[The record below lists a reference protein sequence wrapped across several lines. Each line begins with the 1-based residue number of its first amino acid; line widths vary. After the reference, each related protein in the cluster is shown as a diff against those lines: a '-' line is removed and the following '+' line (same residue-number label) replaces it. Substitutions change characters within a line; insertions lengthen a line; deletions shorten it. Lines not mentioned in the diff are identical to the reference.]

1 MGDEMADLAHAQ
13 AAIESRIVSGEPVG
27 LDVTVVNANLLIVV
41 DRREFSRGC
50 LTTWLTELGE
60 EFEVV
65 GVSDVRQ
72 LLGHDELTRA
82 RAVILSVGGST
93 AGDTWLEQQ
102 AEWLGE
108 QGSDVPIVAILEP
121 SDAARGDEL
130 VARLSL
136 RGHIPTSSTLEIAKA
151 ALRLIFVGGSYSPRA
166 PHEGV
171 SLNCAAP
178 GILEASLP
186 IAPKLTSRENH
197 VLELLMQGMANK
209 IIAYRLG
216 MSQSTVKVHVHNI
229 IKKLNVRNRTEA
241 AVTARNMRTTPPIA
255 RC

>member
-1 MGDEMADLAHAQ
+1 MGTKMTDLAHAQ
-13 AAIESRIVSGEPVG
+13 AAIESQTANVGPHRLAANIV
-27 LDVTVVNANLLIVV
+27 DNNLLIIV

-50 LTTWLTELGE
+50 LASWLGELGE
-60 EFEVV
+60 EFEVL
-65 GVSDVRQ
+65 GVADVTRSLGLDQ
-72 LLGHDELTRA
+72 LARA
-82 RAVILSVGGST
+82 RVVILSVGARV

-102 AEWLGE
+102 VAWFRE
-108 QGSDVPIVAILEP
+108 QGSDAPIVAILEP
-121 SDAARGDEL
+121 SDAVGANEM

-136 RGHIPTSSTLEIAKA
+136 QGHIPTSSSLEIAKA
-151 ALRLIFVGGSYSPRA
+151 ALRLIFVGGSYSPRP
-166 PHEGV
+166 PHEG
-171 SLNCAAP
+171 SPLHGAA
-178 GILEASLP
+178 LDSTESAWSST
-186 IAPKLTSRENH
+186 PKLTPRELC

-241 AVTARNMRTTPPIA
+241 AVMARNLRTGPTAA

>member
-1 MGDEMADLAHAQ
+1 MADLAHAQ
-13 AAIESRIVSGEPVG
+13 AAIESRIAGVGPGG
-27 LDVTVVNANLLIVV
+27 LDASVINANLLIVV
-41 DRREFSRGC
+41 DRREFSRAC
-50 LTTWLTELGE
+50 LATWLAKLGE

-65 GVSDVRQ
+65 GVADVRQ
-72 LLGHDELTRA
+72 SLGQDELARA
-82 RAVILSVGGST
+82 RAVILGVGAS
-93 AGDTWLEQQ
+93 AAEDIWLEQQ
-102 AEWLGE
+102 AEWFHE
-108 QGSDVPIVAILEP
+108 QGSEVPIVAILEP
-121 SDAARGDEL
+121 SDAARGDEM

-166 PHEGV
+166 PYEG
-171 SLNCAAP
+171 SPRKGAAP
-178 GILEASLP
+178 DIAEAGLP
-186 IAPKLTSRENH
+186 FAPKLTPREMC

-229 IKKLNVRNRTEA
+229 IKKLGVRNRTEA
-241 AVTARNMRTTPPIA
+241 AVTARNMRTVPPTA